1 MRYTEEAKSGYLNS
15 EDQHVS
21 LSDRGELEREY
32 DMIRPY
38 GKGKQSSAAKVIT
51 LVVALFL
58 IALMIFMIVY
68 QFSGRNETVGKFGTV
83 LIYIVPYCIAFL
95 ISFMRVT
102 KKIASQTVY
111 DPARNVFSMVL
122 FGLTA
127 VAVIP
132 ALKHIENAEA
142 ILLLAVPGVYLIFA
156 FFFRI
161 TEKVRMYRMAVEA
174 RCIGYSRRIA
184 RNYRTGSTCI
194 ISPVYEYEA
203 DGERFTSVY
212 DRYDNKW
219 SSEVEIDSTKT
230 IYCRENDP
238 ASIIS
243 PNKGFPV
250 IILLLAGILL
260 LAIFA
265 GGYYFR
271 LR

>member
-1 MRYTEEAKSGYLNS
+1 MRYTEEVKARYHNS
-15 EDQHVS
+15 EDQHVG
-21 LSDRGELEREY
+21 LSDRANLEREY

-38 GKGKQSSAAKVIT
+38 GKGKPSSAAQAIT

-58 IALMIFMIVY
+58 IALMVFMIVY
-68 QFSGRNETVGKFGTV
+68 QFSGRNETVAKFGTV
-83 LIYIVPYCIAFL
+83 LLYIVPYGIAFL
-95 ISFMRVT
+95 ISFMLLT

-122 FGLTA
+122 FGLSA
-127 VAVIP
+127 VAAIP
-132 ALKHIENAEA
+132 ALNLIKNAEA
-142 ILLLAVPGVYLIFA
+142 MLILAVPGVYLIGA
-156 FFFRI
+156 FLFRI
-161 TEKVRMYRMAVEA
+161 TERVRMYRMAAEA

-212 DRYDNKW
+212 DRYDHKW

-230 IYCRENDP
+230 IYCRKNDP

-250 IILLLAGILL
+250 IILLLAGIAL
-260 LAIFA
+260 LAIF
-265 GGYYFR
+265 GVGYYFR
-271 LR
+271 LM